1 MSRSCAS
8 RRKLRAVADIEWVL
22 LRSFP
27 DSTQAQLL
35 GEFLDNQGI
44 QASVEGA
51 FSSGVLPGVEAARV
65 MVPAD
70 RLDEARAAAEAFDG
84 ERTATPTPVP

>member
-1 MSRSCAS
+1 M
-8 RRKLRAVADIEWVL
+8 ADIEWVL

-27 DSTQAQLL
+27 DATQARLF

-44 QASVEGA
+44 QVSVEGA
-51 FSSGVLPGVEAARV
+51 FSSGMLPGAVGARV

-70 RLDEARAAAEAFDG
+70 RLEDAQKAAEAFAG
-84 ERTATPTPVP
+84 EWEEMPTPVP